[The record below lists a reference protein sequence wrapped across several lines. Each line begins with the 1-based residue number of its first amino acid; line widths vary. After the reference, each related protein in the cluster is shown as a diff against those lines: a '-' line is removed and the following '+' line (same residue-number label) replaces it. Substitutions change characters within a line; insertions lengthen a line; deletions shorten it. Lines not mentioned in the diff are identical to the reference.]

1 MAATPKK
8 EETKPGGP
16 FRLRAGKPLEELNPD
31 SPRFHIFLVDT
42 GWNAHVSRMLQAHV
56 PLIHEF
62 HPQDPIYVLS
72 REQSVKVLKSAPEH
86 IGLDPILVV
95 YDLHCPEDACS
106 RKKGERYRGFRL
118 NLGLLKHPEQALHKL
133 QQFLRFI
140 SCHRTS
146 QRLDHEVQREL
157 HKEGLGNMVN
167 ILREA
172 SEASL
177 ELI

>member
-1 MAATPKK
+1 MKATP
-8 EETKPGGP
+8 TKPSKPPGR
-16 FRLRAGKPLEELNPD
+16 FRLRSRKAEETLDPNN
-31 SPRFHIFLVDT
+31 PRFHIFLVDT
-42 GWNAHVSRMLQAHV
+42 GWNTNLSRVLREHL

-62 HPQDPIYVLS
+62 HPQDPLYVLT
-72 REQSVKVLKSAPEH
+72 REQSIKVLKNAPEH
-86 IGLDPILVV
+86 IGLDPILIV
-95 YDLHCPEDACS
+95 YDLHAPKDATD
-106 RKKGERYRGFRL
+106 GRYRGFRL
-118 NLGLLKHPEQALHKL
+118 NLGLLKHADQALRKL

-146 QRLDHEVQREL
+146 QRLDREVQREL
-157 HKEGLGNMVN
+157 HKEGLGNMVS

>member
-1 MAATPKK
+1 MKSTPA
-8 EETKPGGP
+8 KPSKPSGR
-16 FRLRAGKPLEELNPD
+16 FRLRSRKAEEALDPD

-42 GWNAHVSRMLQAHV
+42 GWNTQLSRVLSEHL

-62 HPQDPIYVLS
+62 HPQDPLYVLT
-72 REQSVKVLKSAPEH
+72 REQSIKILKRAPEH
-86 IGLDPILVV
+86 IGLDPILIV
-95 YDLHCPEDACS
+95 YDLHAPPNLPDGKA
-106 RKKGERYRGFRL
+106 ERYRGFRL
-118 NLGLLKHPEQALHKL
+118 NLGILKNSNQALHKL

-146 QRLDHEVQREL
+146 QRLERDVQREL
-157 HKEGLGNMVN
+157 HKEGLGNMVT
-167 ILREA
+167 ILKEA

>member
-1 MAATPKK
+1 MAPTSEPPSEPRKR
-8 EETKPGGP
+8 
-16 FRLRAGKPLEELNPD
+16 FRLRARKPLEALNSD
-31 SPRFHIFLVDT
+31 DPRFHIFLVDT
-42 GWNAHVSRMLQAHV
+42 GWNTHLSHVLKTHL

-62 HPQDPIYVLS
+62 HPQDPLYVLT
-72 REQSVKVLKSAPEH
+72 REQSIKVLKSAPEH

-95 YDLHCPEDACS
+95 YDLHAPAGVS
-106 RKKGERYRGFRL
+106 GAKAERYRGFRL
-118 NLGLLKHPEQALHKL
+118 NLGLLKNSDQALHKL

-157 HKEGLGNMVN
+157 HKEGLSNMVR
-167 ILREA
+167 ILKEA
-172 SEASL
+172 SEASI

>member
-1 MAATPKK
+1 MDSKPANPK
-8 EETKPGGP
+8 EPTRG
-16 FRLRAGKPLEELNPD
+16 FRLRARKPLEALNAD
-31 SPRFHIFLVDT
+31 NPRFHIFLVDT
-42 GWNAHVSRMLQAHV
+42 GWNSHLSHVLRAHL

-62 HPQDPIYVLS
+62 HPQDPLYVLT
-72 REQSVKVLKSAPEH
+72 REQSIKVLKTAPEH
-86 IGLDPILVV
+86 IGLDPILIV
-95 YDLHCPEDACS
+95 YDLHAPPEIAGG
-106 RKKGERYRGFRL
+106 KAERYRGFRL
-118 NLGLLKHPEQALHKL
+118 NLGLLKNPDQALHKL

-157 HKEGLGNMVN
+157 HKEGLSNMVR

-172 SEASL
+172 SEASI

>member
-1 MAATPKK
+1 MDPTSSTPG
-8 EETKPGGP
+8 EPHRRFG
-16 FRLRAGKPLEELNPD
+16 LRARKPQGTLHPD

-42 GWNAHVSRMLQAHV
+42 GWNTHLSQVLRSHM

-72 REQSVKVLKSAPEH
+72 REQSIRVLKNAPEH
-86 IGLDPILVV
+86 IGLDPILIV
-95 YDLHCPEDACS
+95 YDLLAPTNLS
-106 RKKGERYRGFRL
+106 GKKAERYRGFRL

-146 QRLDHEVQREL
+146 DRLDIEVQREL
-157 HKEGLGNMVN
+157 HKEGLGNMVR

-172 SEASL
+172 SEASI